1 MQAETFIHSI
11 WILKLNHNQSI
22 LTQPTIQFLGSN
34 DEMGNTFPKVQLM
47 KKCKE
52 IIQNEKN
59 NQTLLLGVFEIIVA
73 RLLCIEVDK

>member
-1 MQAETFIHSI
+1 M
-11 WILKLNHNQSI
+11 
-22 LTQPTIQFLGSN
+22 
-34 DEMGNTFPKVQLM
+34 NTFPKVQLM

-52 IIQNEKN
+52 LIQNEKN